1 MMWAIVL
8 VPPMV
13 RSRANRRPHTSIDS
27 FNSQLGR
34 LGQSGNGQR
43 PRATSTVGRYPAS
56 GQSYGNSSQGYGA
69 GRAFGPSRMS
79 KSQAAKRRRDVL
91 MSLMVVSVVSLL
103 AGLLPGLG
111 FMLVVFA
118 VSATAL
124 IGFIGVS
131 SRQVRMAN
139 DRARQ
144 VQFASRSMAQ
154 RPAMVRPRQSSQR
167 YEYQ

>member
-1 MMWAIVL
+1 MWAIVL

-34 LGQSGNGQR
+34 LGQSGTGQR
-43 PRATSTVGRYPAS
+43 PRAASTVGRYPVS
-56 GQSYGNSSQGYGA
+56 GQSITGTSQPYGTSQHYG
-69 GRAFGPSRMS
+69 PTRMS
-79 KSQAAKRRRDVL
+79 KSQAAKRRRGVL
-91 MSLMVVSVVSLL
+91 MCLMVVAAVSLL

-111 FMLVVFA
+111 FMLVIFA
-118 VSATAL
+118 VSAMAL
-124 IGFIGVS
+124 AGFIAIS
-131 SRQVRMAN
+131 SRQVRIAS

-144 VQFASRSMAQ
+144 VQFASRTMAQ
-154 RPAMVRPRQSSQR
+154 RPAMVRPRQASQR